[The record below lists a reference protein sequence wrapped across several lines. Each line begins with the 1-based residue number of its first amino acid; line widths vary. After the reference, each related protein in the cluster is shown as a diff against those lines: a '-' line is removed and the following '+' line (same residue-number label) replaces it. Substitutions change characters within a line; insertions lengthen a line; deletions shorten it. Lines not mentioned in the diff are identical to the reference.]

1 MKGTDRLVETVVEA
15 MALLKKA
22 PDHRKAIDS
31 LVHMV
36 TDSDIDTPY
45 EDVAARDVYLCERD
59 LDGGSTWSAGQMRHG
74 ATHIWLFNEGIFLLT
89 PMMEFVCFQQQAYC
103 LEELA
108 YVHHGIRIDPDAFI
122 NEYMKGKHWAERPLV
137 INDTEPRSS
146 NKEYDPTG

>member
-1 MKGTDRLVETVVEA
+1 

-108 YVHHGIRIDPDAFI
+108 YVHHGIRIDPATVQNIGVRTELVRRDNLTREIRTVGRIDYDERRVAYI
-122 NEYMKGKHWAERPLV
+122 NTK
-137 INDTEPRSS
+137 I
-146 NKEYDPTG
+146 